1 MVIKLR
7 RTSAL
12 SRHDDMREAVRAQ
25 ELGAATSAPQA
36 ISRRQEGRYVARFES
51 CKAERA
57 TALGRRT
64 ISRARRRPGGGLQKR
79 PNRGQTETAGSCS
92 VTAGSCSVTE
102 GGWAAGCGGAAAGVG
117 PFAAEAGVAA
127 HAQREQRLPAAA
139 PSVRARNAAA
149 KAVCTIGVHRT
160 SSRLKS
166 SDLGSVAVARFC
178 CNSFLCGIL
187 LAEADSTCPPPTWPM
202 RCTRPPLVI
211 VFCLALRGLAVT
223 RTGLVS
229 IWVGRAVAG
238 AVGTAESD

>member
-1 MVIKLR
+1 
-7 RTSAL
+7 
-12 SRHDDMREAVRAQ
+12 MREAVRAQ

-79 PNRGQTETAGSCS
+79 PNRGQAETAGSCS
-92 VTAGSCSVTE
+92 CNGRTAE
-102 GGWAAGCGGAAAGVG
+102 GEWAAGCDGPAAGVG

-127 HAQREQRLPAAA
+127 HAQRELRLPAAA

-149 KAVCTIGVHRT
+149 KAVCTIVVHRT